1 MGIFKR
7 KELNMGKDLQDYQK
21 NENGEILMTKKE
33 LVDYINGKPV
43 DEDIYLNISFSD
55 ENRTFDQEFTQE
67 EISKIYK

>member
-1 MGIFKR
+1 
-7 KELNMGKDLQDYQK
+7 MGKDFQDYPK

-33 LVDYINGKPV
+33 LVDYINSKPV

-55 ENRTFDQEFTQE
+55 EKQTFDQEFTQE

>member
-1 MGIFKR
+1 
-7 KELNMGKDLQDYQK
+7 MGKDLQDYQK